1 MFFLALPI
9 VLGLWDSWLSWRRSI
24 GILQS
29 QILPDMLTSKILH
42 LAQSQGKLQS
52 LPCFMEYFYNSL
64 KVDSKSVLIFDMKN
78 IPVCDD
84 WVEVGD

>member
-1 MFFLALPI
+1 
-9 VLGLWDSWLSWRRSI
+9 
-24 GILQS
+24 
-29 QILPDMLTSKILH
+29 
-42 LAQSQGKLQS
+42 
-52 LPCFMEYFYNSL
+52 MEYFYNSL